1 MTAAVIDDDE
11 VGLALRGRI
20 LNLTH
25 NWDQSR
31 QYHASLSQRV
41 EGFTEVWGD
50 PTSQPVVGGRTQDA
64 STSPGSGSSKSNDW
78 TVDEG
83 RSLEH
88 ILELPYPQR
97 SITLFQYRPAWEE
110 QLALRVLKMKFVVV
124 NCPFAV
130 WEATGPLP
138 CLRDLRS
145 PGIEHD
151 AGAAA
156 STVHPPVLVGRR
168 QQHLPASSDSSPPS
182 NSILHY
188 LQESYINGDGNSAKN
203 DGAELRDWDRGFL
216 NPSQK
221 NQAQVFVELVRGT
234 IEPCLAV
241 LGLDWMAHEQVY
253 RHQALRASCGGSLES
268 PWWVRWHGWWQ
279 VWSERVH
286 VTRQLSASQR
296 SMTVQQALE
305 RPRAA
310 FRMLEGHLLSV
321 HSNGTG
327 FIMGTDEAVLIDIVL
342 WPCLARSLSNLH
354 MVVVL
359 AEFPALCRYAQ
370 HVWDSFFALKSSRED
385 WEVWNAHENSR
396 NAFGDLP
403 MMTPS
408 RPTSKFPR
416 DFTHALDLMKH
427 LSLQR
432 HDLHEQL
439 LLTQQEAKK
448 CASPH
453 LTAPPFQTFHRWRFG
468 DSYRPR
474 SKHGGVASGPASTS
488 THDRQEEKA
497 LREYQKRDEFWIVTV
512 FAASVS
518 AVLLFGYAS

>member
-50 PTSQPVVGGRTQDA
+50 PSSQPVGRTQDA
-64 STSPGSGSSKSNDW
+64 STSPRSESSKSNDW

-88 ILELPYPQR
+88 ILELPYPQQ

-138 CLRDLRS
+138 CLRDLRA
-145 PGIEHD
+145 PGADRD
-151 AGAAA
+151 AGDAAA
-156 STVHPPVLVGRR
+156 TVHPPVLVGRR

-188 LQESYINGDGNSAKN
+188 LQEAYLNGDDNSAN
-203 DGAELRDWDRGFL
+203 SGGVELRDWDRGL
-216 NPSQK
+216 LDPNQK
-221 NQAQVFVELVRGT
+221 NHAQLFVELVRGK

-253 RHQALRASCGGSLES
+253 RQQALRASCGGSLES
-268 PWWVRWHGWWQ
+268 PWWVRWCGWWQ
-279 VWSERVH
+279 VCSESVH
-286 VTRQLSASQR
+286 VKRQLSASQR

-305 RPRAA
+305 RSREA
-310 FRMLEGHLLSV
+310 FRMLEEHLLSS

-327 FIMGTDEAVLIDIVL
+327 FFMGTDEAVLIDIVL

-370 HVWDSFFALKSSRED
+370 HVWDSYFDLKSSRED
-385 WEVWNAHENSR
+385 WGVWNAHENSR

-403 MMTPS
+403 MVTP
-408 RPTSKFPR
+408 PTSKSPR

-439 LLTQQEAKK
+439 LLAQQEAKK
-448 CASPH
+448 CASSH

-474 SKHGGVASGPASTS
+474 SKDGSGASGPASTS
-488 THDRQEEKA
+488 TNDRQEEKA
-497 LREYQKRDEFWIVTV
+497 LQEYQKRDEFWIVSV
-512 FAASVS
+512 LAASVS
-518 AVLLFGYAS
+518 LALLFGYAS